1 MSFIIRKMAIYI
13 CLSQFYFQRIHK
25 NGRNN
30 SVLYDKKKIQ
40 TISHCNIFCLF
51 KENIRKYIKMI
62 KVVLSGGIIY
72 DGWFEYFSL

>member
-1 MSFIIRKMAIYI
+1 MRVWEIIQYYMINNKKD
-13 CLSQFYFQRIHK
+13 SDYFSLK
-25 NGRNN
+25 
-30 SVLYDKKKIQ
+30 L
-40 TISHCNIFCLF
+40 FLF